1 MAAEGYGKPKEAV
14 SFVDDRPSFSVH
26 YRTIA
31 VHGIFHARTR
41 KLVAPGQN
49 MMDTKPNHSWLA
61 ASALALM
68 MSCGGKDG
76 DTAAVSNCALPLA
89 EAGDS
94 QVLPLGAS
102 IGLNATDS
110 THCSEYKPFQI
121 TYTWGFDRIPA
132 DSAISNEDL
141 SENATSTSDQPS
153 FVPDVPGEYVLSLRV
168 SDPINAS
175 SPDFVVITIV
185 SDDLPPTAD
194 CGGDRIGTVG
204 LATTMNGRASFD
216 PEGSRL
222 GFTWGVSSTPG
233 CSTLTSTSLYDQ
245 GTPAP
250 SIVPDCDGLYILSL
264 VVSDGLHWSEPDYC
278 TVDVR
283 SDNGAPVAEAGPGGS
298 LPACTLNPFQL
309 SGWESH
315 DPEGDPMT
323 YSWSVVSAPPGA
335 DPAVYG
341 FDDAALVAPHFTWD
355 RAGEWSFQL
364 QVADPHQTSPPDVVT
379 YIVGDVADNNSPT
392 ANAGGDQT
400 VLVEADCSTS
410 SYVFTCEE
418 CPITYYTLDGSGSS
432 DPDGDTL
439 QYNWSELSG
448 TLAFT
453 GTTTPVTNIILPA
466 NLAEHE
472 VNLSTEYE
480 IQLDVND
487 CSREDDDRITLTYT
501 CRGEYVPPELP
512 F

>member
-1 MAAEGYGKPKEAV
+1 MAVEGHGKPKEAF
-14 SFVDDRPSFSVH
+14 SFVDDGPSFSVH
-26 YRTIA
+26 YRTIV
-31 VHGIFHARTR
+31 VHGLFHARTR
-41 KLVAPGQN
+41 KLTAPGRN
-49 MMDTKPNHSWLA
+49 MMDTKPTHFWLT

-68 MSCGGKDG
+68 VGCGGKDG
-76 DTAAVSNCALPLA
+76 DTAAANSCALPVA

-94 QVLPLGAS
+94 QILPLGSS
-102 IGLNATDS
+102 IGLSASAS

-132 DSAISNEDL
+132 DSAVNLGAL
-141 SENATSTSDQPS
+141 SENASSTADRPT

-185 SDDLPPTAD
+185 SDDLPPIAD
-194 CGGDRIGTVG
+194 CGGDRLGTVG
-204 LATTMNGRASFD
+204 VATTMNGRASTD
-216 PEGSRL
+216 PEGARL
-222 GFTWGVSSTPG
+222 GFTWGISSAPD
-233 CSTLTSTSLYDQ
+233 CSALTSTSLFDQ

-264 VVSDGLHWSEPDYC
+264 VVSDGLQWSEPDYC

-283 SDNGAPVAEAGPGGS
+283 SDNAAPVAEAGSGGS
-298 LPACTLNPFQL
+298 LPACTENPFKL
-309 SGWESH
+309 SGWESY
-315 DPEGDPMT
+315 DPDGDPMT
-323 YSWSVVSAPPGA
+323 YAWSVVSAPPGA

-341 FDDAALVAPHFTWD
+341 FNDPTQVAPHFTWD

-364 QVADPHQTSPPDVVT
+364 QVSDPYQTSSPDLVT

-400 VLVEADCSTS
+400 VVVEGLCATS

-418 CPITYYTLDGSGSS
+418 CPSTYYSLDGSGSS

-453 GTTTPVTNIILPA
+453 GTTTPVTNVILPA
-466 NLAEHE
+466 SPAEHE
-472 VNLSTEYE
+472 VNISIEYE

-487 CSREDDDRITLTYT
+487 CTREDDDRITLTYT
-501 CRGEYVPPELP
+501 CRGEYVPPEIP